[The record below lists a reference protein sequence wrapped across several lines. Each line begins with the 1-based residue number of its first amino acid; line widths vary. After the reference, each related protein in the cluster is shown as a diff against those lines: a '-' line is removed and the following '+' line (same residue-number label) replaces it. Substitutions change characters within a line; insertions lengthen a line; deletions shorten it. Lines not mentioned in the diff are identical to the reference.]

1 MTTESLGFGFEVNIS
16 SQSVNKRF
24 FNLFNLTED
33 EAIAI
38 LDTPQDQ
45 IGEDDSRYIAASHLV
60 NFRSDRSIEA
70 LVRAVQT
77 TEPTLDNR
85 IVRRKSVETLGRLQA
100 TQALPV
106 IRTCLS
112 EEDCY
117 TVENA
122 VWAIGEIETQDP
134 DILEEIARLL
144 EKPGQTYR
152 VIIHTLAKLGYGKA
166 IERIRQFTE
175 SEDEATAS
183 AAIAAIC
190 CLTEDYTQ
198 MDKVVAF
205 LQHPSRN
212 ARRACI
218 QDLIDALYYRAIP
231 QIARCPV
238 SVVFRLRAIRMLADV
253 GVNNGEVTFAE
264 IQPSLEQALR
274 DRPDDLDLVH
284 EYDLPPSLD
293 FAIRELYDTDFG
305 RCYLASKTLIDT
317 YAQQAPAALLQTYK
331 EEAHNDYGAH
341 YHVIKLLGWLK
352 YAPAYDLL
360 VEALH
365 NLEPQFQ
372 KSRTAAAIALGEL
385 GDKRAIPELQK
396 SLKTQIWDFKYAVLM
411 VLEQFGDTSV
421 RANLADDRDWLI
433 RSRATC

>member
-1 MTTESLGFGFEVNIS
+1 LTTESLGFGFEVNIS

-253 GVNNGEVTFAE
+253 GVNKGEVTFAE

>member
-1 MTTESLGFGFEVNIS
+1 LTTESLGFGFEVNIS

>member
-1 MTTESLGFGFEVNIS
+1 
-16 SQSVNKRF
+16 
-24 FNLFNLTED
+24 
-33 EAIAI
+33 
-38 LDTPQDQ
+38 
-45 IGEDDSRYIAASHLV
+45 
-60 NFRSDRSIEA
+60 
-70 LVRAVQT
+70 
-77 TEPTLDNR
+77 
-85 IVRRKSVETLGRLQA
+85 
-100 TQALPV
+100 
-106 IRTCLS
+106 
-112 EEDCY
+112 
-117 TVENA
+117 
-122 VWAIGEIETQDP
+122 
-134 DILEEIARLL
+134 
-144 EKPGQTYR
+144 
-152 VIIHTLAKLGYGKA
+152 
-166 IERIRQFTE
+166 
-175 SEDEATAS
+175 
-183 AAIAAIC
+183 
-190 CLTEDYTQ
+190 
-198 MDKVVAF
+198 
-205 LQHPSRN
+205 
-212 ARRACI
+212 
-218 QDLIDALYYRAIP
+218 
-231 QIARCPV
+231 
-238 SVVFRLRAIRMLADV
+238 MLADV
-253 GVNNGEVTFAE
+253 GVNKGEVTFAE